1 MTDTLSSVSQSLPRA
16 IRDSWTRDTSYDP
29 QRWSHDNPAWGQ
41 CAITA
46 LVVQDHLGG
55 ELLRAGNGEMT
66 HFWNSIGAHEI
77 DLTSE
82 QFSAIPAWTTG
93 PELVTRDY
101 VLAWPATR
109 TRYEALRSRVM
120 RALSFR

>member
-1 MTDTLSSVSQSLPRA
+1 MPDTLSAVEQNLMRA
-16 IRDSWTRDTSYDP
+16 IRDSWTSGTSYDP
-29 QRWSHDNPAWGQ
+29 ELWSDENPAWGQ

-55 ELLRAGNGEMT
+55 DILRAGNGEIT
-66 HFWNSIGAHEI
+66 HFWNSIDGHEI

-82 QFSAIPAWTTG
+82 QFSVLPLWTTG

-101 VLAWPATR
+101 VLAWPSTR
-109 TRYEALRSRVM
+109 SRYEELRSRVA
-120 RALSFR
+120 RALTFR

>member
-1 MTDTLSSVSQSLPRA
+1 MPDILSSMDKNLLKA
-16 IRDSWTRDTSYDP
+16 IRNSWTSDTSYDP
-29 QRWSHDNPAWGQ
+29 ELWSDDNPAWGQ

-55 ELLRAGNGEMT
+55 ELLRAGNGEIT
-66 HFWNSIGAHEI
+66 HFWNSIDGYEI

-82 QFSAIPAWTTG
+82 QFSALPVWTTG

-101 VLAWPATR
+101 VLEWPATR
-109 TRYEALRSRVM
+109 NRYEELRSRIQ
-120 RALSFR
+120 RALSSH